1 MENVIHRIALDLTGP
16 DMCPM
21 IEAQRG
27 DSARTLI
34 ISLTQG
40 GRPYW
45 IDEGLT
51 AALFATKPD
60 GNPLF
65 NACTIEKNRIRYDFT
80 PQTANV
86 AGAFDCEIWLVAGDK
101 REMTTPRFTIAVDE
115 RMRTDDVIPESAPE
129 YTAITEMVAA
139 GTAMIEELR
148 EALAGLEG
156 VEEIL
161 AQARAALED
170 AEAAASHAEDSEA
183 AARGHARTA
192 ADAAADALGFAG
204 QANSA
209 SQQSSKY
216 AYEALQH
223 RQAAEEA
230 AKEAKE
236 AAGVGTGGNGS
247 GQNPSQGGGLSAAA
261 AGLLITIL
269 RNVVPYKPLA
279 PEIDALE
286 AALRQGETPAEGVTQ
301 TGSLLTIIS
310 GVAATQDVS
319 ALNIA

>member
-1 MENVIHRIALDLTGP
+1 MENVIHYLTLDLTGP

-21 IEAQRG
+21 IEVQRG
-27 DSARTLI
+27 DSARTLV

-65 NACTIEKNRIRYDFT
+65 NACTIEKNRICYDFT

-115 RMRTDDVIPESAPE
+115 RMRTDDVIPESEPE

-139 GTAMIEELR
+139 GTAMIEDLR
-148 EALAGLEG
+148 EALAGVEG

-161 AQARAALED
+161 TQARAA
-170 AEAAASHAEDSEA
+170 AEAASNSEA

-192 ADAAADALGFAG
+192 AKAAEDALALAG
-204 QANSA
+204 QVSSA
-209 SQQSSKY
+209 SQQSNKY

-223 RQAAEEA
+223 RQAAEAA

-236 AAGVGTGGNGS
+236 AAAGVG
-247 GQNPSQGGGLSAAA
+247 QGGGS
-261 AGLLITIL
+261 IT
-269 RNVVPYKPLA
+269 A
-279 PEIDALE
+279 SGD
-286 AALRQGETPAEGVTQ
+286 GDD
-301 TGSLLTIIS
+301 IIITTS
-310 GVAATQDVS
+310 MTVRADGDD
-319 ALNIA
+319 IIFGG